1 VTATDT
7 TAPAQ
12 VGTIYSRSWGY
23 DQTNVD
29 YYEIVSISKTGKTGK
44 ARQLKTAA
52 AEAPDGAE
60 GFRQSDRVT
69 AATGPDRF
77 VTDPRCARCSNHHP
91 NEPGWDGHEFTD
103 LYTWKAST
111 DQVTV
116 TTYGDH
122 AYRWD
127 GQPDYQTA
135 SGWGH

>member
-1 VTATDT
+1 MTATVKIGD
-7 TAPAQ
+7 
-12 VGTIYSRSWGY
+12 VFSRSWGY

-29 YYEIVSISKTGKTGK
+29 YYEIVSVSKTGKTAK
-44 ARQLKTAA
+44 ARRLKTATVESA
-52 AEAPDGAE
+52 GH
-60 GFRQSDRVT
+60 SDRVT

-77 VTDPRCARCSNHHP
+77 DDRPSCTRCSNRHP
-91 NEPGWDGHEFTD
+91 GEAGWDGHAFTD
-103 LYTWKAST
+103 LYTWQART

>member
-1 VTATDT
+1 MPATAT
-7 TAPAQ
+7 

-29 YYEIVSISKTGKTGK
+29 YYELVSISKTGKTGK
-44 ARQLKTAA
+44 ARQVKTVAA
-52 AEAPDGAE
+52 AVLEDDP
-60 GFRQSDRVT
+60 FRQSDLVC
-69 AATGPDRF
+69 AAIGPDRF
-77 VTDPRCARCSNHHP
+77 VTDGRCARCSNRHP
-91 NEPGWDGHEFTD
+91 GEPGWDGHAFTD

-127 GQPDYQTA
+127 GEPDYQTA
-135 SGWGH
+135 FGWGH

>member
-1 VTATDT
+1 MTSS
-7 TAPAQ
+7 PAS
-12 VGTIYSRSWGY
+12 VGTVYSRSWGY

-29 YYEIVSISKTGKTGK
+29 YYELVSISKTGKTGK

-52 AEAPDGAE
+52 AEADDSS

-77 VTDPRCARCSNHHP
+77 VTDGRCSRCSNRHP
-91 NEPGWDGHEFTD
+91 GEKGWDGHEFSD
-103 LYTWKAST
+103 LYTWQART

-127 GQPDYQTA
+127 GQADYQTA
-135 SGWGH
+135 LGWGH